1 MSGGAAI
8 FFARDFLATEFPRLA
23 QALGNRARVYIVMN
37 VGEAQ
42 AVRAGDPAGTVF
54 VVGRAPAGA
63 APPDDA
69 DAVSRDRSLRF
80 SAPDEI
86 AAVRRTIADVCEAVL
101 ALHPAPAFYFDEP
114 VSGYAN
120 EVFNQRFAAVGA
132 LCLHFQSTWIP
143 GYMFFVSDIG
153 QEQPVPLGLVSN
165 GRELIDRHIADRAL
179 GKGLPH
185 YVLGYG
191 KISRRVRDLAVT
203 SAKRVYRAAA
213 RREGSYIDRDPEAH
227 RFHAEALRHSLT
239 GRYSP
244 DPVNAANG
252 DDARLVVFP
261 LHYEPESLLTYFSP
275 FYRQEEIAARLLDS
289 LPPGWRLVLK
299 EHPSQPGA
307 LQLPKWRDVRRAGR
321 VIVLPGNYPASRLL
335 VRKPVVVSLGST
347 FVLEAALAGCP
358 TGVLGTVHFRGAP
371 GVTPLE
377 RPEDWPRL
385 VGLPSAS
392 PDAIAAWYAEFLD
405 THAFAGNFMRDKT
418 WIDDPAAL
426 AAALE
431 RAAGEKA

>member
-1 MSGGAAI
+1 MSRGAAI
-8 FFARDFLATEFPRLA
+8 FFARDFLATEFPKLA
-23 QALGNRARVYIVMN
+23 LALGDRARVYIVMN
-37 VGEAQ
+37 DAEA
-42 AVRAGDPAGTVF
+42 ATARAGDPAGTVF
-54 VVGRAPAGA
+54 VVGRAPAGI
-63 APPDDA
+63 APPDDG
-69 DAVSRDRSLRF
+69 DAVSRDRTLRF
-80 SAPDEI
+80 AAPDEI
-86 AAVRRTIADVCEAVL
+86 AAVRRAIADVCEAVL

-120 EVFNQRFAAVGA
+120 EVFNRRFAKAGA
-132 LCLHFQSTWIP
+132 LCLHFQSCWVP

-153 QEQPVPLGLVSN
+153 QEAPVPLGLVSN
-165 GRELIDRHIADRAL
+165 GRELIDRHVADRAL

-191 KISRRVRDLAVT
+191 KISRRVRDIAT
-203 SAKRVYRAAA
+203 TTAKRVYRAAA
-213 RREGSYIDRDPEAH
+213 RRGGSYIDRDPEAH
-227 RFHAEALRHSLT
+227 RFHAEALRRSLT

-244 DPVNAANG
+244 DPVGAANG
-252 DDARLVVFP
+252 DDAQLVVFP

-307 LQLPKWRDVRRAGR
+307 LQMPKWRDVRRAGR
-321 VIVLPGNYPASRLL
+321 VISLPGNYPASRLL
-335 VRKPVVVSLGST
+335 VRKPTVVSLGST
-347 FVLEAALAGCP
+347 FALEAALAGCP
-358 TGVLGTVHFRGAP
+358 TGVLGTVHFRQAP

-385 VGLPSAS
+385 AAAPTAT
-392 PDAIAAWYAEFLD
+392 PDEIAAWYAEFLD
-405 THAFAGNFMRDKT
+405 TYAFAGNLMRDKT
-418 WIDDPAAL
+418 WIDDPKALGAAL
-426 AAALE
+426 K